1 MLRIPTRV
9 GPSRIHGLGLFAVD
23 AVPRGTVVWRFD
35 PGLDLV
41 VDEGDTAALPAPARA
56 QLERYAHADPVRG
69 ARVLCAD
76 DARFFNHA
84 DVANCGDSP
93 EEGPDVTVALRD
105 VAAGEELTWDY
116 RESGSTPPV

>member
-9 GPSRIHGLGLFAVD
+9 GPSAIHGLGLFAVD
-23 AVPRGTVVWRFD
+23 AVPAGTVVWRLD
-35 PGLDLV
+35 LELDLV
-41 VDEGDTAALPAPARA
+41 LDEIAVAALPPEARA
-56 QLERYAHADPVRG
+56 QVDRYAYPDPVRV

-84 DVANCGDSP
+84 DGANCGDSP
-93 EEGPDVTVALRD
+93 TEGPDVTVALRD

-116 RESGSTPPV
+116 RESGSTAPH

>member
-9 GPSRIHGLGLFAVD
+9 GPSRIHGLGLFATED
-23 AVPRGTVVWRFD
+23 VPRGTVVWRLDAGFD
-35 PGLDLV
+35 LE
-41 VDEGDTAALPAPARA
+41 VDEVAAAALPPTARD
-56 QLERYAHADPVRG
+56 QLDRYAYTDPVRG
-69 ARVLCAD
+69 VRILCAD

-84 DVANCGDSP
+84 DAANCGDSS

-116 RESGSTPPV
+116 RESGSSPPG

>member
-9 GPSRIHGLGLFAVD
+9 GPSPIHGLGLFAVD
-23 AVPRGTVVWRFD
+23 AVPAGTVVWRLD

-41 VDEGDTAALPAPARA
+41 LDEVVIAALPPEARA
-56 QLERYAHADPVRG
+56 QVDRYAYRDPVRG

-84 DVANCGDSP
+84 DAANCGDSP
-93 EEGPDVTVALRD
+93 SEGPDVTVALRD
-105 VAAGEELTWDY
+105 VAPGEELTWDY
-116 RESGSTPPV
+116 RESGSTAPI

>member
-1 MLRIPTRV
+1 VLRIPTRI
-9 GPSRIHGLGLFAVD
+9 GPSRIHGLGLFAVE
-23 AVPRGTVVWRFD
+23 AVPVGTVVWRLD
-35 PGLDLV
+35 PGIDVILDDATV
-41 VDEGDTAALPAPARA
+41 ARLPSTARA
-56 QLERYAHADPVRG
+56 QLGRYVYIDPVRG

-84 DVANCGDSP
+84 APANCGDSP

-116 RESGSTPPV
+116 GESGSAPPS